1 MKLYFED
8 YTLLKIISEYLL
20 AEHVEHSILYDYKY
34 NYINDCVLLIRIVQ
48 LYILLIHLI
57 GFKNVIIA

>member
-1 MKLYFED
+1 MKLYFEY
-8 YTLLKIISEYLL
+8 YTSLKVISEYLL
-20 AEHVEHSILYDYKY
+20 TEHVEHIILYDYKY

-48 LYILLIHLI
+48 SYILLIHLI